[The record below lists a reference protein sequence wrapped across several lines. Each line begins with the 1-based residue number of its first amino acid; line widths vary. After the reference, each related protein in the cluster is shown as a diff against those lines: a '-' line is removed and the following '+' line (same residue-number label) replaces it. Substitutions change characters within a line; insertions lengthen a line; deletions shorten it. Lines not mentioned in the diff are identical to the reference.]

1 MEEEKRTQEGYI
13 EGTIRIRQQK
23 TPCVTKG
30 FLAPRAGLE
39 PLEDRRSCAIYG
51 VFLKFIVQIGRLE
64 GYFPTRG
71 ARTRYTH
78 PLTTRH
84 S

>member
-1 MEEEKRTQEGYI
+1 MSNWEEKKK
-13 EGTIRIRQQK
+13 GTGEMASLV
-23 TPCVTKG
+23 P
-30 FLAPRAGLE
+30 LAPRAGLE
-39 PLEDRRSCAIYG
+39 PLEDRCSCAIYG
-51 VFLKFIVQIGRLE
+51 VFLKSIVQIGRLE
-64 GYFPTRG
+64 GNFPVRG